1 MRNRKSV
8 LWILALAVLAMP
20 AGWAIAQAEEYTE
33 AIIEEAPASEADEFT
48 EAPTEEAVESTDAN
62 APAQGAATSQP
73 TRPKTFFDQYGLYV
87 MLGGVVLMYVW
98 MGRGRR
104 KKEGQRRNMLSELK
118 KGDKIS
124 TIGGIVGTV
133 IEVRD
138 DEVTVKVDETN
149 NIRMKFLR
157 RAIHGVGDE
166 QQERK

>member
-8 LWILALAVLAMP
+8 LWILALAMLAMP
-20 AGWAIAQAEEYTE
+20 AGWAIAQT
-33 AIIEEAPASEADEFT
+33 EEAPVSEADEFT
-48 EAPTEEAVESTDAN
+48 EVTTDQPGETVDATDAN
-62 APAQGAATSQP
+62 APAQGGAATSQP
-73 TRPKTFFDQYGLYV
+73 TRPKTFFEQYGLYV

-104 KKEGQRRNMLSELK
+104 KKEGQRRNMLNELK